1 MTTWHNKNLGY
12 QKIFK
17 KGWLNNIHHNRHHNR
32 QTWMSMN
39 DPLAPY
45 NLQMQRDFLSS
56 STHEVKLEILQ
67 GMFLKK
73 QKVPNGVGGWIEVPD
88 FHLGKDI
95 CIFGHTY
102 HIVGCDTF
110 TKVNFNNLHLF
121 ISFILS
127 ILQEPH
133 FPLQK
138 GAHCDLIHKLLSLDK
153 LSYSCSF

>member
-1 MTTWHNKNLGY
+1 
-12 QKIFK
+12 
-17 KGWLNNIHHNRHHNR
+17 
-32 QTWMSMN
+32 MN
-39 DPLAPY
+39 DTLAQY

-56 STHEVKLEILQ
+56 STHEVKLEVLQ

-127 ILQEPH
+127 ILEDPH
-133 FPLQK
+133 SPLQK
-138 GAHCDLIHKLLSLDK
+138 RAHCDLIHKLLSLDK
-153 LSYSCSF
+153 ISYSWSF

>member
-1 MTTWHNKNLGY
+1 V
-12 QKIFK
+12 
-17 KGWLNNIHHNRHHNR
+17 NI
-32 QTWMSMN
+32 
-39 DPLAPY
+39 
-45 NLQMQRDFLSS
+45 
-56 STHEVKLEILQ
+56 EILQ

-127 ILQEPH
+127 IYPSRSP
-133 FPLQK
+133 FPLTK
-138 GAHCDLIHKLLSLDK
+138 KREHIVLS
-153 LSYSCSF
+153 FT